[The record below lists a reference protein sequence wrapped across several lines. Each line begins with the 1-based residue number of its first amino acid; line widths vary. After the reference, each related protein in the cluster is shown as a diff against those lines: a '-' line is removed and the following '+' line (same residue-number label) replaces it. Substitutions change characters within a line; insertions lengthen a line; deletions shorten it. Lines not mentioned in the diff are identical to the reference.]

1 MRQSRGARRDRIS
14 GVLLL
19 DKPGGMT
26 SNFALQSARRLLN
39 AAKAGHT
46 GTLDPMATGLL
57 PLTFGEATKFSADL
71 LEADKSYRATLKLG
85 VITSTGDADGTVLET
100 RSVEVSSAGVD
111 AVLARYVGTIEQVP
125 PMHSALKR
133 NGRPLYE
140 LARAGTEVERAPR
153 RITVHRL
160 TLVEHVGNAVVVDV
174 DCSKGTYVR
183 VLAADIGTALG
194 CGAHLSALRRTRAGR
209 LSVHD
214 SVTLAALEAMAPE
227 ERHGRLLPE
236 DELLASLAT
245 VQLDAVLA
253 ERFRHGQRLAL
264 DAEPRGHRVRVY
276 GGTNELLGTATISEW
291 GVVEPERLIMN
302 EKAL

>member
-1 MRQSRGARRDRIS
+1 MSKSRGARGERIN

-26 SNFALQSARRLLN
+26 SNVALQTARRLLN

-71 LEADKSYRATLKLG
+71 LDADKSYRATLRLG
-85 VITSTGDADGTVLET
+85 ATTSTGDADGTVLET
-100 RSVEVSSAGVD
+100 RSVAVTSGDVD
-111 AVLARYVGTIEQVP
+111 AALSRFVGTIEQVP

-133 NGRPLYE
+133 DGRPLYE
-140 LARAGTEVERAPR
+140 LARAGAEVERAPR

-160 TLVEHVGNAVVVDV
+160 ALIEHRGDAVVVDV

-183 VLAADIGTALG
+183 VLAEDIGRVLG
-194 CGAHLSALRRTRAGR
+194 CGAHLSALRRIRAGR
-209 LSVHD
+209 LSVD
-214 SVTLAALEAMAPE
+214 DAVSMSALEAMALE
-227 ERHGRLLPE
+227 ERRALLLPE

-245 VQLDAVLA
+245 VRLDAVHT
-253 ERFRHGQRLAL
+253 ERFRQGQRLAL

-291 GVVEPERLIMN
+291 GVVEPERLVTN
-302 EKAL
+302 N

>member
-1 MRQSRGARRDRIS
+1 MSKSRGARGDRIS

-71 LEADKSYRATLKLG
+71 LEADKSYRATLTLG
-85 VITSTGDADGTVLET
+85 VTTSTGDADGTVLET
-100 RSVEVSSAGVD
+100 RDVDVSSAGVV
-111 AVLARYVGTIEQVP
+111 AVLSRFIGTIEQVP

-133 NGRPLYE
+133 GGRPLYE
-140 LARAGTEVERAPR
+140 LARAGKEVERAPR
-153 RITVHRL
+153 QIAVHRL
-160 TLVEHVGNAVVVDV
+160 VLVEQRGDAVVVDV

-183 VLAADIGTALG
+183 VLAEDIGRALG

-209 LSVHD
+209 LSVD
-214 SVTLAALEAMAPE
+214 DAVTLAALEAMAPE
-227 ERHGRLLPE
+227 ARREKLLPE

-245 VQLDAVLA
+245 VQLDDVLA
-253 ERFRHGQRLAL
+253 ARFRQGQRLAL

-276 GGTNELLGTATISEW
+276 GGTNELLGTATISQW
-291 GVVEPERLIMN
+291 GVVEPERLIVSEN
-302 EKAL
+302 L

>member
-1 MRQSRGARRDRIS
+1 MGTSRGARGDRIN

-26 SNFALQSARRLLN
+26 SNAALQAVRRLLN

-71 LEADKSYRATLKLG
+71 LNADKSYRAALKLG
-85 VITSTGDADGTVLET
+85 VTTSTGDADGTVLDT
-100 RSVEVSSAGVD
+100 HDVAVTNADVD
-111 AVLARYVGTIEQVP
+111 DVLSRFVGTIEQVP

-133 NGRPLYE
+133 DGRPLYE
-140 LARAGTEVERAPR
+140 LARAGAEVERAPR
-153 RITVHRL
+153 PIMVHRL
-160 TLVEHVGNAVVVDV
+160 TLVEHRGDTVVVDV

-183 VLAADIGTALG
+183 VLAEDIGRTLG

-209 LSVHD
+209 LHIDDAVPLSA
-214 SVTLAALEAMAPE
+214 LGAMALE
-227 ERHGRLLPE
+227 ERRARLLPE
-236 DELLASLAT
+236 DELLGSLAR
-245 VQLDAVLA
+245 VRLDDAHA
-253 ERFRHGQRLAL
+253 ARFRQGQRLAL

-291 GVVEPERLIMN
+291 GVVEPERLVTN
-302 EKAL
+302 N